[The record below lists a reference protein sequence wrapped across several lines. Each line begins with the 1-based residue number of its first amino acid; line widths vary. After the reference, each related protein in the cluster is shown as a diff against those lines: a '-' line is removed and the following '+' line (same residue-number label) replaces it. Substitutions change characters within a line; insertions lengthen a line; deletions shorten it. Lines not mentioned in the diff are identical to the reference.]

1 MKLDSDRPLLLPIPT
16 PSTGAE
22 IPDSGRVLLDITK
35 IMPLMGKGG
44 GGGGADNGMSHAQS
58 FVFGSQLS
66 FE

>member
-35 IMPLMGKGG
+35 IMSLMGKGG
-44 GGGGADNGMSHAQS
+44 GGVRIMECPMHNL
-58 FVFGSQLS
+58 LS
-66 FE
+66 SVHN